1 MTLTGV
7 NIIGTGNVAYH
18 LAHALKIQGVPL
30 NFIAGRS
37 ISIARKL
44 AKSIDSQASSI
55 VDLPVERRLNIICV
69 SDDAVSTVSAMLPED
84 CAVVHTAGVLSINEL
99 RQEHRGIFYPLQ
111 SFSRNRE
118 PDWKRIPICIESN
131 SPELLSELKLLSD
144 KLTQYTTELDIDKR
158 KRLHI
163 AAVVVNNFVNHLYR
177 LASDW
182 MQEQDLDPQL
192 LKPLVLETTLKAMEL
207 GPAKAQTGPARRKDF
222 HTINTHLEMLQNDPQ
237 LASLYEIITEDI
249 LKTYHEH

>member
-55 VDLPVERRLNIICV
+55 EDLPVERRLNIICV

-207 GPAKAQTGPARRKDF
+207 GPAKAQTGPARRKDI
-222 HTINTHLEMLQNDPQ
+222 HTINTHLEMLQDDPQ

>member
-18 LAHALKIQGVPL
+18 LTHALKIQGVPL
-30 NFIAGRS
+30 DFIAGRS

-207 GPAKAQTGPARRKDF
+207 GPAKAQTGPARRKDI